1 MQAYPRPVW
10 CRQTSVFSEIITSVR
25 SWRGGAKRSGTFEG
39 ADQADDMLAR
49 VVNRFVWYLVYFL
62 PGFNPWV
69 GKTSWR
75 RKWIPTPVFLSG
87 ESHGQRSLV
96 GYSPWNH
103 KELDM
108 TFTFS
113 FSACRVSGL
122 LSIDFYNPSL
132 SHKKR
137 NAILTELEMGSLG
150 QFCSQKRRYLSV
162 GAMKAEVVTPSE
174 S

>member
-1 MQAYPRPVW
+1 
-10 CRQTSVFSEIITSVR
+10 
-25 SWRGGAKRSGTFEG
+25 
-39 ADQADDMLAR
+39 MLAR
-49 VVNRFVWYLVYFL
+49 DVNRFVGYLAYFL

-69 GKTSWR
+69 GKISWR
-75 RKWIPTPVFLSG
+75 REWLPTPVFLSE

-96 GYSPWNH
+96 AYSPWNH
-103 KELDM
+103 KESDM

-113 FSACRVSGL
+113 FSACRASGL

-132 SHKKR
+132 SHKKGS
-137 NAILTELEMGSLG
+137 AILTKLEMGSLG

-162 GAMKAEVVTPSE
+162 GAIKAEVVTPSE